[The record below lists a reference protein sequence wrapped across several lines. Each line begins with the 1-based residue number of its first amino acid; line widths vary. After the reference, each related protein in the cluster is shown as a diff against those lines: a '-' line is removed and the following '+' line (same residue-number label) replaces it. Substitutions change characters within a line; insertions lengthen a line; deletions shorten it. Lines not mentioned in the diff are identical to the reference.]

1 MAKLMKQGRVV
12 VLLNGRYAG
21 KKAIVVNAF
30 ESGTKDR
37 PFPFLF
43 VAGVEKA
50 PLKIH
55 KRLSKD
61 KLRKKSTIRPF
72 IKSINMNHVMPTRY
86 VVSDFDVRAL
96 LQGIDVQESDGKK
109 QALKAL
115 YAAFNDKLIN
125 IQTEKGKAP
134 KDLIFL
140 RKPLRF

>member
-12 VLLNGRYAG
+12 VLLNGRHAG
-21 KKAIVVNAF
+21 KKAIVVNTF

-37 PFPFLF
+37 PFPFIL

-50 PLKIH
+50 PLKVH

-61 KLRKKSTIRPF
+61 KLRKKSAIIPF
-72 IKSINMNHVMPTRY
+72 LKSINMNHVMPTRY
-86 VVSDFDVRAL
+86 VVTDFEIKPL
-96 LQGIDVQESDGKK
+96 LQGIDMQEADGKK

-115 YAAFNDKLIN
+115 YTAFNDKLIN
-125 IQTEKGKAP
+125 ISTEKGKAP

-140 RKPLRF
+140 RRPLRF